1 MPSVID
7 AGRAGVPR
15 IRLRFGDG
23 KAGVAD
29 LAPGFLC
36 FLAFGNE
43 PELQEL
49 FRKRG
54 YLTGDFHAV

>member
-7 AGRAGVPR
+7 AGWAGVPR
-15 IRLRFGDG
+15 IRLHISDG

-29 LAPGFLC
+29 LAPELLY

-54 YLTGDFHAV
+54 HLTGDSHAA